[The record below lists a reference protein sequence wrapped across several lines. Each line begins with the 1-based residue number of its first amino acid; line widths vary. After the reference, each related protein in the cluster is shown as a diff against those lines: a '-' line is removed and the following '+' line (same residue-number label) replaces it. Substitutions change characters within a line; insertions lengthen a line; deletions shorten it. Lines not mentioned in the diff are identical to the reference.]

1 MPADTTIAA
10 RAAKKRRHRSGLPL
24 SREFRRYSA
33 QGLEVRA
40 ADSGDGITITGM
52 PIMYNAPYSVRDMF
66 GEFTETMHPGVV
78 TNILAGTPDVRFLF
92 NHDGMPLARSISGT
106 LTLEDTRVGLSFNA
120 TLDARQ
126 SLATDLAVAVERG
139 DVSQMSCGFVV
150 GLDSWNDEQDERD
163 IYRLEQLFDV
173 SAVTYPASPTTSVE
187 LAYRAMTAAPIE
199 SRARVRKLWAVAKD
213 FREGNTLTAETA
225 GLLKD
230 ALETLHEAVDPDV
243 DAVVDELDAPP
254 DAPVVEPKGSETT
267 ETVETQEPAAERSVI
282 PATAAER
289 RAAAVSDSFSDIQ
302 SALYQA
308 LQQQFSGDDGDEWCD
323 LWVQDAGTDWV
334 VWNAYGDAGPGVGMW
349 RLNYS
354 IDDAMVVTLIGDP
367 EAVAVETS
375 YVPVERS
382 AAPGDV
388 PDPGLTA
395 LALEAEQLRLRGRRH
410 VAA

>member
-1 MPADTTIAA
+1 MPADTTITA

-33 QGLEVRA
+33 QGLEVRS
-40 ADSGDGITITGM
+40 ADTGDGITITGM

-106 LTLEDTRVGLSFNA
+106 LTLEDTRAGLSFNA

-243 DAVVDELDAPP
+243 DAVVEEPEPAAVVP
-254 DAPVVEPKGSETT
+254 DASVPPVEAQ
-267 ETVETQEPAAERSVI
+267 TQEPAAERSGI

-308 LQQQFSGDDGDEWCD
+308 LQTHFAGDDGDETLD

-354 IDDAMVVTLIGDP
+354 IDDDMVVTLIGDP
-367 EAVAVETS
+367 QAVAVETS
-375 YVPVERS
+375 YVPVER
-382 AAPGDV
+382 AADPADEARAS
-388 PDPGLTA
+388 DPGLTA
-395 LALEAEQLRLRGRRH
+395 LALEAEQLRLRGKRH
-410 VAA
+410 TA